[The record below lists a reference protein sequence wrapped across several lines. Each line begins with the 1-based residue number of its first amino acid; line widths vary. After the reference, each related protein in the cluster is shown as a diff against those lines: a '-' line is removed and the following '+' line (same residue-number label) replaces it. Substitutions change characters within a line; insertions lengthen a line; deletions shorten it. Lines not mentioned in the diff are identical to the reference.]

1 MKVLVVGSGGREHAI
16 CWSIKK
22 SSKATKIFCAPGN
35 AGIAE
40 IVNTVNIDTSD
51 LDSLLNFA
59 LKEEIDLTIVGPEQP
74 LSIGIV
80 DLFRENG
87 LLIFGPDMHSAQLES
102 SKEFSKILVDAPC
115 SGERHQIH
123 SGKTSEWS
131 LKRSKSLAMKQYTL
145 LCAALLCAQTEA
157 RIVYST
163 CSINPVEND
172 EVVRRFLKK
181 KKDFVKAASDV
192 FSESTK
198 NALEKSV
205 GLEQTELGW
214 IILPDTQGYGPIY
227 FSAIQKTS

>member
-1 MKVLVVGSGGREHAI
+1 MGLLSQLGEQGHLLSNDSSPARVTRLRKVLEQYSPQEIHQRFSLRNKDG
-16 CWSIKK
+16 
-22 SSKATKIFCAPGN
+22 TK
-35 AGIAE
+35 
-40 IVNTVNIDTSD
+40 
-51 LDSLLNFA
+51 
-59 LKEEIDLTIVGPEQP
+59 
-74 LSIGIV
+74 
-80 DLFRENG
+80 
-87 LLIFGPDMHSAQLES
+87 FGFFHP
-102 SKEFSKILVDAPC
+102 KEFSKILVDAPC

>member
-1 MKVLVVGSGGREHAI
+1 
-16 CWSIKK
+16 
-22 SSKATKIFCAPGN
+22 
-35 AGIAE
+35 
-40 IVNTVNIDTSD
+40 
-51 LDSLLNFA
+51 
-59 LKEEIDLTIVGPEQP
+59 
-74 LSIGIV
+74 
-80 DLFRENG
+80 
-87 LLIFGPDMHSAQLES
+87 
-102 SKEFSKILVDAPC
+102 
-115 SGERHQIH
+115 
-123 SGKTSEWS
+123 
-131 LKRSKSLAMKQYTL
+131 MKQYTL

-227 FSAIQKTS
+227 FSAIQKTSWLKFDLGAKLIFKAVVEFVVKVTLKQNFSNGAIRTALDLHLTHLGWDSLKNDKISFCKVHF